1 MPFMIIIYTKR
12 CIVWCMFTQ
21 NIALFK
27 AMGSES
33 RQLILGAMEK
43 GITNPGRIG
52 RELGMPRSTVEK
64 HIRILLK
71 SGLVN
76 KIPILNEKDRI
87 SVSYE
92 INPVAFRLRE
102 IVDTVE

>member
-1 MPFMIIIYTKR
+1 
-12 CIVWCMFTQ
+12 MFTKK
-21 NIALFK
+21 IAPFK

-33 RQLILGAMEK
+33 RQLILGVMEK
-43 GITNPGRIG
+43 GATNPGKIG

-71 SGLVN
+71 ARLVN
-76 KIPILNEKDRI
+76 KIPILNEQDRI

-92 INPVAFRLRE
+92 INPVVFRLRE
-102 IVDTVE
+102 VLDSIY